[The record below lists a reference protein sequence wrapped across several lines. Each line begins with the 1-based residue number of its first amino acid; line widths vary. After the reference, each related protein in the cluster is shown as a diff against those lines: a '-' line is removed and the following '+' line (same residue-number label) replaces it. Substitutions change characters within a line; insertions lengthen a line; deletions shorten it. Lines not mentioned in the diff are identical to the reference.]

1 MQPLFIRNTFAS
13 RNLKGRKNVPPCEV
27 RSSNFFTMTK
37 IKIFKHDLS
46 GSVSTMTNERGK
58 ISFAGKDVAKALEC
72 SKTAMLQN
80 AENQTNMQIKE
91 KTKKSNTKENKKK
104 RIVEYKYSP
113 IMKKKKKKNNR
124 ISEEK
129 MQQAAEVLKLYNMAI
144 KVYGERYPDGWPCR
158 LALARKVTPERV
170 EPLCYIASL
179 YSENEIK
186 TAFWN
191 AVMSPYC
198 NGRKKERSL
207 PADIMWLVQPKVF
220 IRLLEGNV

>member
-1 MQPLFIRNTFAS
+1 
-13 RNLKGRKNVPPCEV
+13 
-27 RSSNFFTMTK
+27 MTK

-72 SKTAMLQN
+72 SKTAMLQS
-80 AENQTNMQIKE
+80 AENQTNMQTKE
-91 KTKKSNTKENKKK
+91 KPKKSNTKENKKK

>member
-1 MQPLFIRNTFAS
+1 
-13 RNLKGRKNVPPCEV
+13 
-27 RSSNFFTMTK
+27 MTK

-72 SKTAMLQN
+72 SKTTMLQN
-80 AENQTNMQIKE
+80 TENQTNMQTKE

-113 IMKKKKKKNNR
+113 IMKKKKKNNR

>member
-1 MQPLFIRNTFAS
+1 M
-13 RNLKGRKNVPPCEV
+13 
-27 RSSNFFTMTK
+27 
-37 IKIFKHDLS
+37 S
-46 GSVSTMTNERGK
+46 GSVRTMTDERGE
-58 ISFAGKDVAKALEC
+58 ISFVGKDVAKALER
-72 SKTAMLQN
+72 SKTALLQN
-80 AENQTNMQIKE
+80 TENQTNMQTKE

-129 MQQAAEVLKLYNMAI
+129 MQQAAEVLRLYNMAI

>member
-1 MQPLFIRNTFAS
+1 
-13 RNLKGRKNVPPCEV
+13 
-27 RSSNFFTMTK
+27 MTK
-37 IKIFKHDLS
+37 IKILENEMS
-46 GSVSTMTNERGK
+46 SSARTMTDERGE
-58 ISFAGKDVAKALEC
+58 ISFVGKDVAKALER

-80 AENQTNMQIKE
+80 AENQTNMQTKE
-91 KTKKSNTKENKKK
+91 KPKKSNTKENKKKRIVEYKYSPIKK

-129 MQQAAEVLKLYNMAI
+129 MQQAAEVLRLYNMAI